1 MKLAVVLFNL
11 GAPDRPQSVRPF
23 LRNMFS
29 DPAILSV
36 PAVVRFFLA
45 RLISGLRAHKTI
57 RIYEK
62 LGGGSPLLA
71 NTRIQAAALE
81 KALGPKARVFVAMRY
96 WHPMS
101 AETAEAVKEFDP
113 DEVIL
118 LPLYPQ
124 FSGTTSGS
132 SFKAWTRATAK
143 IGLVKP
149 SYAICCYPRLE
160 GWLAAQ
166 VELIAQ
172 TMRGVAFAG
181 RPRVLFSAH
190 GLPEKVIEGGDP
202 YQWQIE
208 RTSEEIAN
216 RLGLAAG
223 DWVVCYQSRVGPL
236 KWIGPST
243 EEEIRRAAQDRVP
256 IVIAPIAFVSEHSET
271 LVELD
276 EEYRHLAKEVGVPA
290 FARVPAVAA
299 HEKFIAGL
307 AGLVRDALK
316 VARPI
321 GSSEGV
327 RICPANKNGC
337 PLEQARS

>member
-11 GAPDRPQSVRPF
+11 GAPDRLESVRPF

-36 PAVVRFFLA
+36 PAVVRIFLA
-45 RLISGLRAHKTI
+45 WLISGLRARKTI
-57 RIYEK
+57 GIYEK

-81 KALGPKARVFVAMRY
+81 KALGPKTRVFIAMRY

-101 AETAEAVKEFDP
+101 AETSGAVKEFDP
-113 DEVIL
+113 DEVVL

-124 FSGTTSGS
+124 FSGTTTGS
-132 SFKAWTRATAK
+132 SFKAWARAAAN
-143 IGLVKP
+143 IGFEKP
-149 SYAICCYPRLE
+149 SYAVCCYPRLE

-166 VELIAQ
+166 AELVAQ
-172 TMRGVAFAG
+172 TMRDVVFAG
-181 RPRVLFSAH
+181 RPRILFSAH

-236 KWIGPST
+236 KWLGPST
-243 EEEIRRAAQDRVP
+243 EDEIRRAAQDRVP
-256 IVIAPIAFVSEHSET
+256 VVVAPIAFVSEHSET
-271 LVELD
+271 LIELD

-307 AGLVRDALK
+307 ASLVRDTLK
-316 VARPI
+316 AARPI

-327 RICPANKNGC
+327 RICPADKGVC
-337 PLEQARS
+337 PLAQAAP